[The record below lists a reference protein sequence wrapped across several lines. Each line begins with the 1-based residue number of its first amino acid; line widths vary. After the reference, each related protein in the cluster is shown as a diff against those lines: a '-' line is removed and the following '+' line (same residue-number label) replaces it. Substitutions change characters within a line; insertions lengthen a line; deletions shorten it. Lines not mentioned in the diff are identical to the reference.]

1 MGENYTTWENALFEA
16 RRFSYRW
23 RRWEGDQEIKDAAY
37 AALPRIVKD
46 ALSYLCEIGEID

>member
-23 RRWEGDQEIKDAAY
+23 RRWEGDQKIKDAAY
-37 AALPRIVKD
+37 AALPRMVKD
-46 ALSYLCEIGEID
+46 ALRYLCEIGEID